1 MRDRKTGR
9 IIWYLFSAVLIKWGV
24 EIAVATFALSC
35 GLRSNMGIG
44 AVSSIITIP
53 MIAWIYRKDQGR
65 YEKQQESWWKYKA
78 ASGYGMWFV
87 MLLGAVTACVA
98 MNDIVM
104 LMNMQRISQVYQS
117 TEQIIYSA
125 PRWLQLA
132 GAGILAPVAEELVYR
147 GMIYRRMRE
156 SLTAVQAGVFVSIL
170 FGVGHGNLP
179 QGLYA
184 MVLGLLL
191 ACIYEKFRNI
201 AAPILFHIVVN
212 ITSLLLSWYGGFEWI
227 LGTEGKAGGIEE
239 DIAALLGNW
248 DGISVTY
255 AGGVSSFED
264 LRKLKELGRNKV
276 DVTIGS
282 ALDLFGGEMP
292 FSKVLEEINF

>member
-53 MIAWIYRKDQGR
+53 MIVWIYRSMITPIQKLRVAAENIKEGNLDFTID

-78 ASGYGMWFV
+78 ASRYGMWLV
-87 MLLGAVTACVA
+87 MIVGAVTACVA

-132 GAGILAPVAEELVYR
+132 GAGILAPVAEELV
-147 GMIYRRMRE
+147 
-156 SLTAVQAGVFVSIL
+156 
-170 FGVGHGNLP
+170 
-179 QGLYA
+179 
-184 MVLGLLL
+184 
-191 ACIYEKFRNI
+191 
-201 AAPILFHIVVN
+201 
-212 ITSLLLSWYGGFEWI
+212 
-227 LGTEGKAGGIEE
+227 
-239 DIAALLGNW
+239 
-248 DGISVTY
+248 
-255 AGGVSSFED
+255 
-264 LRKLKELGRNKV
+264 
-276 DVTIGS
+276 
-282 ALDLFGGEMP
+282 
-292 FSKVLEEINF
+292 

>member
-104 LMNMQRISQVYQS
+104 
-117 TEQIIYSA
+117 
-125 PRWLQLA
+125 
-132 GAGILAPVAEELVYR
+132 
-147 GMIYRRMRE
+147 
-156 SLTAVQAGVFVSIL
+156 
-170 FGVGHGNLP
+170 
-179 QGLYA
+179 
-184 MVLGLLL
+184 
-191 ACIYEKFRNI
+191 
-201 AAPILFHIVVN
+201 
-212 ITSLLLSWYGGFEWI
+212 
-227 LGTEGKAGGIEE
+227 
-239 DIAALLGNW
+239 
-248 DGISVTY
+248 
-255 AGGVSSFED
+255 
-264 LRKLKELGRNKV
+264 
-276 DVTIGS
+276 
-282 ALDLFGGEMP
+282 
-292 FSKVLEEINF
+292 

>member
-35 GLRSNMGIG
+35 GLRSSMGIG

-65 YEKQQESWWKYKA
+65 YEKQQESWWKY
-78 ASGYGMWFV
+78 
-87 MLLGAVTACVA
+87 VA

-104 LMNMQRISQVYQS
+104 VMNMQRISQVYQS

-227 LGTEGKAGGIEE
+227 LGTEGKAVGI
-239 DIAALLGNW
+239 
-248 DGISVTY
+248 T
-255 AGGVSSFED
+255 
-264 LRKLKELGRNKV
+264 
-276 DVTIGS
+276 
-282 ALDLFGGEMP
+282 
-292 FSKVLEEINF
+292 VLATLITVIIYVKIKNIRQEIR

>member
-78 ASGYGMWFV
+78 ASRYGMWLV
-87 MLLGAVTACVA
+87 MIVGAVTACVA

-156 SLTAVQAGVFVSIL
+156 SLTAVQA
-170 FGVGHGNLP
+170 
-179 QGLYA
+179 

-227 LGTEGKAGGIEE
+227 LGTEGKAVGI
-239 DIAALLGNW
+239 
-248 DGISVTY
+248 T
-255 AGGVSSFED
+255 
-264 LRKLKELGRNKV
+264 
-276 DVTIGS
+276 
-282 ALDLFGGEMP
+282 
-292 FSKVLEEINF
+292 VLATLITVIIYVKIKNIRQEIR

>member
-53 MIAWIYRKDQGR
+53 MIVWIYRKDQGR

-78 ASGYGMWFV
+78 TSRYGMWLV
-87 MLLGAVTACVA
+87 MIVGAVTACVA

-184 MVLGLLL
+184 MALGLLL

-227 LGTEGKAGGIEE
+227 LGTEGKAVGI
-239 DIAALLGNW
+239 
-248 DGISVTY
+248 T
-255 AGGVSSFED
+255 
-264 LRKLKELGRNKV
+264 
-276 DVTIGS
+276 
-282 ALDLFGGEMP
+282 
-292 FSKVLEEINF
+292 VLATLITVIIYVKIKNIRQEIR

>member
-78 ASGYGMWFV
+78 ASRYGMWLV
-87 MLLGAVTACVA
+87 MIVGAVTACV
-98 MNDIVM
+98 
-104 LMNMQRISQVYQS
+104 
-117 TEQIIYSA
+117 
-125 PRWLQLA
+125 A

-201 AAPILFHIVVN
+201 AAPVLFHIVVN

-227 LGTEGKAGGIEE
+227 LGTEGKAVGI
-239 DIAALLGNW
+239 
-248 DGISVTY
+248 T
-255 AGGVSSFED
+255 
-264 LRKLKELGRNKV
+264 
-276 DVTIGS
+276 
-282 ALDLFGGEMP
+282 
-292 FSKVLEEINF
+292 VLATLITVIIYVKIKNIRQEIR

>member
-78 ASGYGMWFV
+78 ASRYGMWLV
-87 MLLGAVTACVA
+87 MIVGAVTACVA

-132 GAGILAPVAEELVYR
+132 GAGILAPVAEGACLPRDDLPADAREPYR
-147 GMIYRRMRE
+147 
-156 SLTAVQAGVFVSIL
+156 
-170 FGVGHGNLP
+170 
-179 QGLYA
+179 
-184 MVLGLLL
+184 
-191 ACIYEKFRNI
+191 C
-201 AAPILFHIVVN
+201 
-212 ITSLLLSWYGGFEWI
+212 
-227 LGTEGKAGGIEE
+227 AGGCVCIHFVRCRS
-239 DIAALLGNW
+239 W
-248 DGISVTY
+248 
-255 AGGVSSFED
+255 
-264 LRKLKELGRNKV
+264 K
-276 DVTIGS
+276 S
-282 ALDLFGGEMP
+282 ATGTLCNGTRTSACLH
-292 FSKVLEEINF
+292 L

>member
-35 GLRSNMGIG
+35 DLRSNMGIG

-53 MIAWIYRKDQGR
+53 MIAWIYQKDQGR

-78 ASGYGMWFV
+78 ASRYGMWLV
-87 MLLGAVTACVA
+87 MLVGAVTACVA

-156 SLTAVQAGVFVSIL
+156 SLTAVQALSLI
-170 FGVGHGNLP
+170 
-179 QGLYA
+179 
-184 MVLGLLL
+184 
-191 ACIYEKFRNI
+191 
-201 AAPILFHIVVN
+201 HI
-212 ITSLLLSWYGGFEWI
+212 
-227 LGTEGKAGGIEE
+227 
-239 DIAALLGNW
+239 
-248 DGISVTY
+248 
-255 AGGVSSFED
+255 
-264 LRKLKELGRNKV
+264 
-276 DVTIGS
+276 
-282 ALDLFGGEMP
+282 
-292 FSKVLEEINF
+292 

>member
-53 MIAWIYRKDQGR
+53 MIAWIYRKDKGR

-78 ASGYGMWFV
+78 ASGYGMWLV
-87 MLLGAVTACVA
+87 MLVGAVTACVA

-132 GAGILAPVAEELVYR
+132 GGGILAQVAEELVYR

-184 MVLGLLL
+184 MILGLLL

-201 AAPILFHIVVN
+201 AEIGRA
-212 ITSLLLSWYGGFEWI
+212 SCRER
-227 LGTEGKAGGIEE
+227 
-239 DIAALLGNW
+239 
-248 DGISVTY
+248 
-255 AGGVSSFED
+255 VSSP
-264 LRKLKELGRNKV
+264 V
-276 DVTIGS
+276 
-282 ALDLFGGEMP
+282 
-292 FSKVLEEINF
+292 

>member
-78 ASGYGMWFV
+78 ASRYGMWLV
-87 MLLGAVTACVA
+87 MLVGAVTACVA

-104 LMNMQRISQVYQS
+104 LMNMQRISQIYQS

-156 SLTAVQAGVFVSIL
+156 SLTAVQAGNSNRCVCIHFVRCRSWKSATGTL
-170 FGVGHGNLP
+170 CNGTRTS
-179 QGLYA
+179 
-184 MVLGLLL
+184 
-191 ACIYEKFRNI
+191 AC
-201 AAPILFHIVVN
+201 LH
-212 ITSLLLSWYGGFEWI
+212 L
-227 LGTEGKAGGIEE
+227 
-239 DIAALLGNW
+239 
-248 DGISVTY
+248 
-255 AGGVSSFED
+255 
-264 LRKLKELGRNKV
+264 
-276 DVTIGS
+276 
-282 ALDLFGGEMP
+282 
-292 FSKVLEEINF
+292 

>member
-53 MIAWIYRKDQGR
+53 MIVWIYRKDQGR

-78 ASGYGMWFV
+78 ASRYGMWLV
-87 MLLGAVTACVA
+87 MIVGAVTACVA

-156 SLTAVQAGVFVSIL
+156 SLTAVQAGLYPFCSVSVMEICHRDFMQWYSDFCLPAFMRNSGILQLRSCSIL
-170 FGVGHGNLP
+170 L
-179 QGLYA
+179 
-184 MVLGLLL
+184 
-191 ACIYEKFRNI
+191 
-201 AAPILFHIVVN
+201 
-212 ITSLLLSWYGGFEWI
+212 
-227 LGTEGKAGGIEE
+227 
-239 DIAALLGNW
+239 
-248 DGISVTY
+248 
-255 AGGVSSFED
+255 
-264 LRKLKELGRNKV
+264 
-276 DVTIGS
+276 
-282 ALDLFGGEMP
+282 
-292 FSKVLEEINF
+292 

>member
-9 IIWYLFSAVLIKWGV
+9 IIWYLFSAVLVKWGV

-35 GLRSNMGIG
+35 GLHSNMGIG
-44 AVSSIITIP
+44 AISSIITIP
-53 MIAWIYRKDQGR
+53 MIGWIYRKDQGR
-65 YEKQQESWWKYKA
+65 YEKEQESWWKYKA

-104 LMNMQRISQVYQS
+104 LMNMQKISRVYQS
-117 TEQIIYSA
+117 MEQTIYST
-125 PRWLQLA
+125 PRWLQMV
-132 GAGILAPVAEELVYR
+132 GAGMLAPIAEELVYR

-156 SLTAVQAGVFVSIL
+156 SLTAMQAGVFVSIL

-184 MVLGLLL
+184 MVLGFLL
-191 ACIYEKFRNI
+191 AGIYEKFRNI
-201 AAPILFHIVVN
+201 AAPVLFHIVVN

-227 LGTEGKAGGIEE
+227 LETEGKAVGI
-239 DIAALLGNW
+239 
-248 DGISVTY
+248 T
-255 AGGVSSFED
+255 
-264 LRKLKELGRNKV
+264 
-276 DVTIGS
+276 
-282 ALDLFGGEMP
+282 
-292 FSKVLEEINF
+292 VLATLITVIIYVKIKNIRQEIR

>member
-78 ASGYGMWFV
+78 ASRYGMWLV
-87 MLLGAVTACVA
+87 MIVGAVT
-98 MNDIVM
+98 
-104 LMNMQRISQVYQS
+104 
-117 TEQIIYSA
+117 
-125 PRWLQLA
+125 
-132 GAGILAPVAEELVYR
+132 PVAEELVYR

-227 LGTEGKAGGIEE
+227 LGTEGKAVGI
-239 DIAALLGNW
+239 
-248 DGISVTY
+248 T
-255 AGGVSSFED
+255 
-264 LRKLKELGRNKV
+264 
-276 DVTIGS
+276 
-282 ALDLFGGEMP
+282 
-292 FSKVLEEINF
+292 VLATLITVIIYVKIKNIRQEIR

>member
-1 MRDRKTGR
+1 
-9 IIWYLFSAVLIKWGV
+9 
-24 EIAVATFALSC
+24 
-35 GLRSNMGIG
+35 MGIG

-53 MIAWIYRKDQGR
+53 MIAWIYRKDKGR

-78 ASGYGMWFV
+78 ASGYGMWLV
-87 MLLGAVTACVA
+87 MLVGAVTACVA

-132 GAGILAPVAEELVYR
+132 GGGILAPVAEELVYR

-156 SLTAVQAGVFVSIL
+156 SLPLCSRCVCTIL

-184 MVLGLLL
+184 MILGLLL

-201 AAPILFHIVVN
+201 AAPVLFHIVVN
-212 ITSLLLSWYGGFEWI
+212 ITSLLLSWYGGFDWI
-227 LGTEGKAGGIEE
+227 LETEGKTVGITML
-239 DIAALLGNW
+239 ATL
-248 DGISVTY
+248 VT
-255 AGGVSSFED
+255 
-264 LRKLKELGRNKV
+264 
-276 DVTIGS
+276 
-282 ALDLFGGEMP
+282 
-292 FSKVLEEINF
+292 VLIYVKIKNIRQEIR

>member
-9 IIWYLFSAVLIKWGV
+9 IIWYLFSAVLIKWCV

-35 GLRSNMGIG
+35 GLHSSMGIG
-44 AVSSIITIP
+44 AVSSVITIP
-53 MIAWIYRKDQGR
+53 MIAWIYHKDQGR

-78 ASGYGMWFV
+78 SSRFGMWILMV
-87 MLLGAVTACVA
+87 IGAVTACVA

-104 LMNMQRISQVYQS
+104 LLNMQKISRVYQS

-125 PRWLQLA
+125 PRWLQMA
-132 GAGILAPVAEELVYR
+132 ATGILAPVAEELVYR

-156 SLTAVQAGVFVSIL
+156 SLTAVQAGVFVAIL

-212 ITSLLLSWYGGFEWI
+212 ITSLLLSWYGGFDWI
-227 LGTEGKAGGIEE
+227 LKSQGKTVGITM
-239 DIAALLGNW
+239 
-248 DGISVTY
+248 ISTLITVVIY
-255 AGGVSSFED
+255 V
-264 LRKLKELGRNKV
+264 KIKNMKQ
-276 DVTIGS
+276 
-282 ALDLFGGEMP
+282 
-292 FSKVLEEINF
+292 EIR